1 MAIQSISYDK
11 SILLL
16 FQAMIHISDMARDL
30 ILKEIISQHEE
41 ISELLCSYFLKT
53 TLFWVIEETQRSIW
67 DPKYMML
74 CFHLC
79 LERLMKFIID
89 ENCPNYFLPLN
100 NMFNGRFS
108 LSGAMIHISDM
119 ARDLYHPHKRKMR
132 SMVHEGIL

>member
-1 MAIQSISYDK
+1 LN
-11 SILLL
+11 IL
-16 FQAMIHISDMARDL
+16 I

-79 LERLMKFIID
+79 LERLMQFIIED
-89 ENCPNYFLPLN
+89 NCPNYFCKVRINTAVSILSFLFCDVFKSSN
-100 NMFNGRFS
+100 LYGS
-108 LSGAMIHISDM
+108 L
-119 ARDLYHPHKRKMR
+119 K
-132 SMVHEGIL
+132 